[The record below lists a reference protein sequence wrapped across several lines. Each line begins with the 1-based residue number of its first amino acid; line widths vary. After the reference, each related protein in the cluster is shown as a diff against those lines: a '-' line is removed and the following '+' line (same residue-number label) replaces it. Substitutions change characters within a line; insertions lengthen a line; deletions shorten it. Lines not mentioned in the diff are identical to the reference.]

1 MKAIG
6 YDIICSMMVNTEL
19 QRDSHHKA
27 SSVVK

>member
-6 YDIICSMMVNTEL
+6 SDVICSMMINTEL

-27 SSVVK
+27 SSLVK